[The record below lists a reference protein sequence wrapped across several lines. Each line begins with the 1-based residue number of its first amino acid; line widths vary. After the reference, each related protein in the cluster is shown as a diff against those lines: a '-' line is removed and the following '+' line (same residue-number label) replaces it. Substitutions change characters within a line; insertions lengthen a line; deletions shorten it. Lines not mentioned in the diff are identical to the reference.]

1 MNTKAAAQGKA
12 VEIVDHGRGPQ
23 LSTSRITVQDVV
35 PYLLQNC
42 TNEEIMS
49 IMPVLTVNDIQA
61 IREYVRANYE
71 AVMEQDRHIRERA
84 AKRTTPPEIQEIRKR
99 GHAKALALMEEFAR
113 GKSQETNGDHSAR

>member
-12 VEIVDHGRGPQ
+12 VGIVDRGRGPQ
-23 LSTSRITVQDVV
+23 LSTSRITVQDAV

-49 IMPVLTVNDIQA
+49 IMPVLTVEDIQA

-71 AVMEQDRHIRERA
+71 AVMEQDRRIRERA

-113 GKSQETNGDHSAR
+113 NKSQETNGDHSAR